1 MQKAIIC
8 DIDGT
13 LSLKHDGR
21 TWYDASTSDLD
32 KPNKPVLAL
41 LRFIQEANWHGLN
54 SEQDCQI
61 IFVSGRQ
68 EKDREPTV
76 KFLKKHMLHGYPL
89 FMRETGDS
97 KPDTIVKMNIYKE
110 NIKGKYE
117 ILFVLDDRNSEKYPV
132 VGMWRILGLACF
144 QVAEGNF

>member
-13 LSLKHDGR
+13 LALKHDGR
-21 TWYDASTSDLD
+21 DWYDASTCDLD
-32 KPNKPVLAL
+32 NINEPVQLV
-41 LRFIQEANWHGLN
+41 LN
-54 SEQDCQI
+54 MAQFYNLGSVKFEI
-61 IFVSGRQ
+61 IFLSGRQ
-68 EKDREPTV
+68 EKDREPTE
-76 KFLKKHMLHGYPL
+76 KFLEKHMLDGYPL
-89 FMRETGDS
+89 FMRTTDDFRS
-97 KPDTIVKMNIYKE
+97 DTIIKRELYEE
-110 NIKGKYE
+110 NVKGKYE